1 MAQEKVN
8 GEEKDMAQEKVN
20 HQQKVNDQE
29 KESIQETAD
38 DQENNL
44 FKEKY
49 DHVNLVNLES
59 QNIYIYIYI
68 YIYSL
73 GFRYKEGSFLK
84 LLVSLF
90 GVDASTE
97 LVAAL

>member
-1 MAQEKVN
+1 
-8 GEEKDMAQEKVN
+8 MAQEKVN

-29 KESIQETAD
+29 KDSIQETAD
-38 DQENNL
+38 DQEKNL

-49 DHVNLVNLES
+49 DHVNLVNLEN
-59 QNIYIYIYI
+59 QNIQIYT
-68 YIYSL
+68 L
-73 GFRYKEGSFLK
+73 GFRYQEGSFLK
-84 LLVSLF
+84 LLVSLV